1 MKHRIE
7 KSEITNAKMALE
19 YYNQPD
25 YQEEAVKNLN
35 MQIQQNKMQIAENQK
50 QTMLL
55 KQASE
60 LTAKNVECTEKLIE
74 CTNKMSKAST
84 IQFWAMFFIGLA
96 AVIVAI
102 LK

>member
-1 MKHRIE
+1 MKRRIE
-7 KSEITNAKMALE
+7 KSEITNATMAAL

-25 YQEEAVKNLN
+25 YQEETVQNLN
-35 MQIQQNKMQIAENQK
+35 TQIQQNKMQLAENQK
-50 QTMLL
+50 QTTLL

-74 CTNKMSKAST
+74 CTNEMAKMSTK
-84 IQFWAMFFIGLA
+84 QFWAMFIIGLA

-102 LK
+102 IK

>member
-1 MKHRIE
+1 MKPRID
-7 KSEITNAKMALE
+7 KNNITNAMMVGE

-35 MQIQQNKMQIAENQK
+35 MQIQQNRIKFEENQK
-50 QTMLL
+50 QTVLL
-55 KQASE
+55 KEARE

-74 CTNKMSKAST
+74 CTNEIAKIST
-84 IQFWAMFFIGLA
+84 KQFWAMFIIGLA

-102 LK
+102 IK

>member
-7 KSEITNAKMALE
+7 KSNITNATMVRE

-25 YQEEAVKNLN
+25 YQEETVKNLSL
-35 MQIQQNKMQIAENQK
+35 QIQQNQMQITENQK
-50 QTMLL
+50 QTLLL

-84 IQFWAMFFIGLA
+84 LQFWAMFIIGIA

>member
-1 MKHRIE
+1 M
-7 KSEITNAKMALE
+7 MVGE
-19 YYNQPD
+19 YYNQQD

-35 MQIQQNKMQIAENQK
+35 MQIQQNKMQLAENQI
-50 QTMLL
+50 QTSLL
-55 KQASE
+55 KEASE

-84 IQFWAMFFIGLA
+84 LQFWAMFIIGLA
-96 AVIVAI
+96 AIAVAI

>member
-1 MKHRIE
+1 MKPRIE
-7 KSEITNAKMALE
+7 KSEITNATMVGL
-19 YYNQPD
+19 YYDQPD
-25 YQEEAVKNLN
+25 YQEETVKNLN

-60 LTAKNVECTEKLIE
+60 LTTKNVECTEKLIE
-74 CTNKMSKAST
+74 CTNKMSTAST
-84 IQFWAMFFIGLA
+84 IQFWAMFVIGLA
-96 AVIVAI
+96 AIIVAI